1 LPLALS
7 TAAVGLFQKD
17 QLALKY
23 PTVPPKPNGEA
34 LLIWSGSSS
43 VGRNAIQLA
52 TTAGYEVFTT
62 ASPKNFEYVKR
73 LGAVQAFDYRSPT
86 VIKDIVNA
94 LKNKTLVGAMA
105 IDNGSADACI
115 SVLEKTKGGKF
126 VALASVPVPE
136 KFPDTPSALAIVSI
150 MASVVR
156 WQLGLFIKTRTKG
169 ITTKFILGDSLQNN
183 EVSKVVY
190 EDFLPRALAE
200 GKYVAAPEPIVVG
213 HGLEYIQEGLMFR
226 RKACRRR
233 RWL

>member
-1 LPLALS
+1 
-7 TAAVGLFQKD
+7 VGLFQKD

-105 IDNGSADACI
+105 IDNGSAVSLSSRKPKAESLLLWPVFPCRKSFQTLPVLWLS
-115 SVLEKTKGGKF
+115 SVSWPQLSGG
-126 VALASVPVPE
+126 
-136 KFPDTPSALAIVSI
+136 
-150 MASVVR
+150 
-156 WQLGLFIKTRTKG
+156 
-169 ITTKFILGDSLQNN
+169 N
-183 EVSKVVY
+183 
-190 EDFLPRALAE
+190 
-200 GKYVAAPEPIVVG
+200 
-213 HGLEYIQEGLMFR
+213 
-226 RKACRRR
+226 
-233 RWL
+233 